1 MTVKPV
7 DILKLKS
14 NVDNIYEAIVVM
26 SKRARQ
32 VNEEMKIEF
41 NQRIEMLQTK
51 VVDPEEDLETPV
63 VNPDQERIACE
74 FELRLSPTSKATEE
88 MLDEKVTWRYKE
100 EEAPLPPVIE

>member
-7 DILKLKS
+7 DLVNLKS

-32 VNEEMKIEF
+32 INEEMKIEF

-51 VVDPEEDLETPV
+51 VVDPEEELETPV
-63 VNPDQERIACE
+63 VNPDQERIARE
-74 FELRLSPTSKATEE
+74 FELRSNQTSKATEE
-88 MLDEKVTWRYKE
+88 MIDKNVTWRYKE
-100 EEAPLPPVIE
+100 EEAPLPPPVV